1 MGGAKVVVYGLSTE
15 GYAIASQMAIK
26 GADVYIIDESTP
38 SAISL
43 KAEIAKTYPNVSS
56 LKEDEPLLA
65 MEPIDVAISK
75 AQYLFFTPR
84 IRKTGQDIKTEI
96 HSKFKDAVASMKKNS
111 SVIFTLPTGFGG
123 NNENIS
129 LLEHVT
135 GFETGKHISY
145 FYYPLEDLK
154 EQPKIIGSFN
164 GKEDPTLAELLTLGK
179 KEKKFVAISS
189 SEHFHAIAVLSRFSS
204 LCSVLEVCKY
214 AQDDITKND
223 LSSDDFQETGDIIF
237 RREKQIHA
245 IHEVEFHELSII
257 TVSDANRPENAL
269 WSEKHIT
276 YGDMDSHDSIF
287 IHLNYGAKWDRQF
300 FFLQPRENHQIIKVS
315 QRHENVMMFP
325 GDGTHCEL
333 QNWKRYRSSW
343 KDLHS
348 EAHFFMTQA
357 YDAEERQRFPD
368 YLPEELLA
376 AFRLTCGSEE
386 IAEEYRNI
394 ISLPHPDHGRVAPT
408 RIIIR
413 VEFSGPLGTGM
424 KYLIFNLANSC

>member
-1 MGGAKVVVYGLSTE
+1 MGGTKVVVYGLSTE
-15 GYAIASQMAIK
+15 GYTIASQMAIK

-43 KAEIAKTYPNVSS
+43 NAEIAKTYPNVSS

-96 HSKFKDAVASMKKNS
+96 HSKFKDAVTSMKKNS

-164 GKEDPTLAELLTLGK
+164 GKEDLILSELLTVGK

-189 SEHFHAIAVLSRFSS
+189 SEHFHAIDVLSRFSS

-223 LSSDDFQETGDIIF
+223 LSSDNFQEIFLDDMINSLFDLKSLGPSFDGANSLMYLINGSVKGIDGYIKRLIDEIRSTLKKNDLKASRTKIALSWTLDQHVMRGDKI
-237 RREKQIHA
+237 E
-245 IHEVEFHELSII
+245 
-257 TVSDANRPENAL
+257 
-269 WSEKHIT
+269 
-276 YGDMDSHDSIF
+276 M
-287 IHLNYGAKWDRQF
+287 
-300 FFLQPRENHQIIKVS
+300 
-315 QRHENVMMFP
+315 
-325 GDGTHCEL
+325 L
-333 QNWKRYRSSW
+333 QNLTSRLRDYIGDVEAYEDPNF
-343 KDLHS
+343 DLFHS
-348 EAHFFMTQA
+348 DKTTIVVACSKFDF
-357 YDAEERQRFPD
+357 D
-368 YLPEELLA
+368 
-376 AFRLTCGSEE
+376 
-386 IAEEYRNI
+386 NI
-394 ISLPHPDHGRVAPT
+394 EKNKQDSNL
-408 RIIIR
+408 II
-413 VEFSGPLGTGM
+413 VKANPLCET
-424 KYLIFNLANSC
+424 INNSIN

>member
-1 MGGAKVVVYGLSTE
+1 MGGTKVVVYGLSTE

-38 SAISL
+38 LAISL
-43 KAEIAKTYPNVSS
+43 NAEIAKTYPNVSS

-123 NNENIS
+123 NHENIS

-145 FYYPLEDLK
+145 FYYPLENLK

-164 GKEDPTLAELLTLGK
+164 GKEDLILAELLTVGK

-189 SEHFHAIAVLSRFSS
+189 SEHFHAIDVLSRFSS

-223 LSSDDFQETGDIIF
+223 LSSDDFQEIFLDDMISSLFDLKSLGSSFDGANSLMYLINGSVKGIDGYIKRLIDEIRSTLKKNDLKASRTKIALSWTLDQHVMRGDKI
-237 RREKQIHA
+237 E
-245 IHEVEFHELSII
+245 
-257 TVSDANRPENAL
+257 
-269 WSEKHIT
+269 
-276 YGDMDSHDSIF
+276 M
-287 IHLNYGAKWDRQF
+287 
-300 FFLQPRENHQIIKVS
+300 
-315 QRHENVMMFP
+315 
-325 GDGTHCEL
+325 L
-333 QNWKRYRSSW
+333 QNLTLKLRDYIGDVESYEDPNF
-343 KDLHS
+343 DLFHS
-348 EAHFFMTQA
+348 DKTTIVVACSKFDF
-357 YDAEERQRFPD
+357 D
-368 YLPEELLA
+368 
-376 AFRLTCGSEE
+376 
-386 IAEEYRNI
+386 NI
-394 ISLPHPDHGRVAPT
+394 EKNKQDSNL
-408 RIIIR
+408 II
-413 VEFSGPLGTGM
+413 VKANPLCET
-424 KYLIFNLANSC
+424 INNSIN